1 MKKELNN
8 YQETIEKV
16 DELLKGNDLGDRNKT
31 IESEKKEEELKMQ
44 KRYNEEKLIE
54 EVKFQM
60 CKKLVQE
67 TKKGRRNRRW

>member
-8 YQETIEKV
+8 YQEIIEKV
-16 DELLKGNDLGDRNKT
+16 DELLKDNDLGDRNKR

-54 EVKFQM
+54 EIKFQM
-60 CKKLVQE
+60 C
-67 TKKGRRNRRW
+67 NRI